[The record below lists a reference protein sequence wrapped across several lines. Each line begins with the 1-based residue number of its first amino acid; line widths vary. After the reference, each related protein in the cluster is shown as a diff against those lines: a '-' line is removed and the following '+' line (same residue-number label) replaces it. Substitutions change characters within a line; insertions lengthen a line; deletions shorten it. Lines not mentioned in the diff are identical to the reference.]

1 MRGGARTGQC
11 EKAAVREWVGG
22 KKEEKEK
29 RKKRKR
35 KEEETLV
42 ADSNM
47 AVAVGQCC
55 PR

>member
-22 KKEEKEK
+22 KKEKEKEK
-29 RKKRKR
+29 RKKEVEK
-35 KEEETLV
+35 LL

-47 AVAVGQCC
+47 AVPDGQCC